1 MNKTRRSRSS
11 EPEEKIETKA
21 VIEEP
26 KDEVESTKSEETKD
40 DDEVT
45 VVSRPKKIVRKGTT
59 KSSRP
64 QVKYREVVYLGTA
77 DKSTVRGAVTGNKYT
92 FIKDEYDMPVAVNV
106 DERDYPAV
114 IALKGKGCARRD
126 PRALFMNKQ
135 DWDLEIASAKRANS

>member
-1 MNKTRRSRSS
+1 MSKKNKSYSS
-11 EPEEKIETKA
+11 ENEERVEAQA

-26 KDEVESTKSEETKD
+26 KDVVESQEPEETKD
-40 DDEVT
+40 EDEVT

-59 KSSRP
+59 NSSKP

-77 DKSTVRGAVTGNKYT
+77 DKSTVKGAVTGNKYT
-92 FIKDEYDMPVAVNV
+92 FTKDEYDMPIAINV